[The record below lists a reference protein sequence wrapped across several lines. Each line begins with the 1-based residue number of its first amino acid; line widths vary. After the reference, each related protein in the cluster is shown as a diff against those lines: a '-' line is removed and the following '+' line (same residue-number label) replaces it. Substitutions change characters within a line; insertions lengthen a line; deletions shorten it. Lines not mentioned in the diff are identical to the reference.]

1 MHRGRSGDGAA
12 THAPAPVVVVV
23 AVSRARITIIS
34 RPRAAP
40 EKFAVDC
47 DGGGGEIVTFR
58 NCDDRCLFDALTAAQ
73 CSAERTELLWLRRAK
88 KALENGSQ
96 KMLVRGSWFDRLRV
110 RQAVRAD
117 GPDAERC
124 SLIPACD
131 VMFALTAAVPLLHF
145 SVIALEVK
153 WQ

>member
-12 THAPAPVVVVV
+12 THAPVIVV

-47 DGGGGEIVTFR
+47 DGGGGVVGGEIVTFR
-58 NCDDRCLFDALTAAQ
+58 NCDDQCLFDALTAAQ
-73 CSAERTELLWLRRAK
+73 CSAERTGLLWLRRAK

-96 KMLVRGSWFDRLRV
+96 KVGPRF
-110 RQAVRAD
+110 AVR
-117 GPDAERC
+117 PAE
-124 SLIPACD
+124 S
-131 VMFALTAAVPLLHF
+131 
-145 SVIALEVK
+145 SSSSEG
-153 WQ
+153 